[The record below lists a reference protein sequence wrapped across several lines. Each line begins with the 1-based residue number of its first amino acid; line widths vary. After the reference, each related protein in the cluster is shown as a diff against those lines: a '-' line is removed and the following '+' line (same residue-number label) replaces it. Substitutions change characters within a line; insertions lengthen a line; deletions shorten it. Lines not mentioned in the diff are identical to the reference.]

1 MNQKLSIMT
10 TTKPSK
16 KYWIISTIAVLWNL
30 IGIFAFMG
38 QAFVSS
44 AMLAE
49 LPADQAELIR
59 NTPQWLTGIFAI
71 ATVTGLLGSI
81 LLILR
86 RKSATT
92 LFFISA
98 VGVLIQ
104 MGYSF
109 FATDALQVYG
119 IVEGLVMPLIVIL
132 SAVYL
137 YFFSVKSSK
146 KGHLD

>member
-1 MNQKLSIMT
+1 MT

-16 KYWIISTIAVLWNL
+16 KFWIISTIAVLWNL
-30 IGIFAFMG
+30 MGIFAFMG

-81 LLILR
+81 LLVLR

-119 IVEGLVMPLIVIL
+119 IVEGLIMPLIVIL

>member
-1 MNQKLSIMT
+1 MT

-16 KYWIISTIAVLWNL
+16 KFWIISTIAVLWNL

>member
-1 MNQKLSIMT
+1 MT

-16 KYWIISTIAVLWNL
+16 KLWIISTIAVLWNL

>member
-1 MNQKLSIMT
+1 MT

-16 KYWIISTIAVLWNL
+16 KFWIISTIAVLWNL
-30 IGIFAFMG
+30 MGIFAFMG

-81 LLILR
+81 LLVLR

-146 KGHLD
+146 KGHLN